1 MPVYFPPAP
10 PPKSNLGR
18 YRLLSP
24 TASVWVSPICLGAMN
39 FGDSW
44 AHWFG
49 ECTKET
55 TEEILDYFYE
65 QGGNFI
71 DTANNYQSGESEIR
85 LGEWMKRR
93 RNRDEMVIAT
103 KYTTAFVPLEG
114 DANIKINLN
123 GCGSKSL
130 HASVAASLQKLQ
142 THYIDL
148 LYVHWWDYSTSIPEM
163 MQALNSLVVS
173 GKVLYLGI
181 SDAPAWVASKANEYA
196 RNHGMRQFSVYQGQW
211 SAAHRDFERD
221 IIPMCRAEGMAL
233 APWGSLGGGKFKTA
247 EQRRAQEGRANQ
259 EYTEAQT
266 KVTAALEAVASR
278 KNAAPT
284 GVAIA
289 YVMHKAPYVFPVLSG
304 RKVEHIKGNIDA
316 LNIQLSPGDIKE
328 IEAAVPFDLGFPNS
342 FLWGKEMPTAQGN
355 VKFAVLGGNYDHVED
370 AQPIKPS
377 KVAE

>member
-1 MPVYFPPAP
+1 
-10 PPKSNLGR
+10 
-18 YRLLSP
+18 
-24 TASVWVSPICLGAMN
+24 
-39 FGDSW
+39 
-44 AHWFG
+44 
-49 ECTKET
+49 
-55 TEEILDYFYE
+55 
-65 QGGNFI
+65 
-71 DTANNYQSGESEIR
+71 
-85 LGEWMKRR
+85 
-93 RNRDEMVIAT
+93 
-103 KYTTAFVPLEG
+103 
-114 DANIKINLN
+114 
-123 GCGSKSL
+123 
-130 HASVAASLQKLQ
+130 
-142 THYIDL
+142 
-148 LYVHWWDYSTSIPEM
+148 M
-163 MQALNSLVVS
+163 MQALNSLIVS

-259 EYTEAQT
+259 EYNEVQT
-266 KVTAALEAVASR
+266 NVNAALEAVAIR

-370 AQPIKPS
+370 VQPIKPS

>member
-1 MPVYFPPAP
+1 MPADFPPAP
-10 PPKSNLGR
+10 PPMSNLGR

-44 AHWFG
+44 TQWFG
-49 ECTKET
+49 ECTRET

-71 DTANNYQSGESEIR
+71 DTANNYQCGESEMR

-93 RNRDEMVIAT
+93 GNRDEMVIST
-103 KYTTAFVPLEG
+103 KYTTAFVPR
-114 DANIKINLN
+114 DADARIKINLN

-130 HASVAASLQKLQ
+130 QASVAASLEKLQ

-148 LYVHWWDYSTSIPEM
+148 LYVHWWDYSTSIPEL

-181 SDAPAWVASKANEYA
+181 SDAPAWIASKANEYA
-196 RNHGMRQFSVYQGQW
+196 RNHGMCQFSVYQGQW

-233 APWGSLGGGKFKTA
+233 APWGSLGGGKFRNA
-247 EQRRAQEGRANQ
+247 EQRNAQAGTVSQ
-259 EYTEAQT
+259 EYTEEET
-266 KVTAALEAVASR
+266 KVTAALEAVAGR
-278 KNAAPT
+278 KNAAPI

-304 RKVEHIKGNIDA
+304 RKVEHVKGNIDA
-316 LNIQLSPGDIKE
+316 LSIELSPADIKE
-328 IEAAVPFDLGFPNS
+328 IEGAAPFDLGFPNN
-342 FLWGKEMPTAQGN
+342 FLWGREVPTAQGN

-370 AQPIKPS
+370 TKPIRPAKA
-377 KVAE
+377 AE

>member
-1 MPVYFPPAP
+1 
-10 PPKSNLGR
+10 
-18 YRLLSP
+18 
-24 TASVWVSPICLGAMN
+24 
-39 FGDSW
+39 
-44 AHWFG
+44 
-49 ECTKET
+49 
-55 TEEILDYFYE
+55 
-65 QGGNFI
+65 
-71 DTANNYQSGESEIR
+71 
-85 LGEWMKRR
+85 
-93 RNRDEMVIAT
+93 
-103 KYTTAFVPLEG
+103 
-114 DANIKINLN
+114 
-123 GCGSKSL
+123 
-130 HASVAASLQKLQ
+130 
-142 THYIDL
+142 
-148 LYVHWWDYSTSIPEM
+148 M
-163 MQALNSLVVS
+163 MQALNSLIVS

-259 EYTEAQT
+259 EYNEVQT
-266 KVTAALEAVASR
+266 NVTAALEAVAIR

-370 AQPIKPS
+370 VQVRFTYSTRCCSADPLVAYQTFKSGRVGLSPAHESVGTGNISMKNVKIRRFWPGNSDSIGTSTSVDCSRCRLPMVVVSAVARFSCVHVALLFSPICNIWVSTSTWPLKILF
-377 KVAE
+377 